1 VTKVLLVFQ
10 ILVNGGLE
18 VYEVPYTGT
27 YAMCSMSKMQLVR
40 DWIEKNSPAA
50 QIELA
55 KCRIIER

>member
-1 VTKVLLVFQ
+1 
-10 ILVNGGLE
+10 VNGGLE

-50 QIELA
+50 QIEVA